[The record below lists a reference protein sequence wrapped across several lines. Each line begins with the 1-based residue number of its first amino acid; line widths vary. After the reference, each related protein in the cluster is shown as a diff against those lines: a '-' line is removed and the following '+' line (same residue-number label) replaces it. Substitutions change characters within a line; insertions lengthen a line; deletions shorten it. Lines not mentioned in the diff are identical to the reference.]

1 MFEIRNYHYD
11 PTKFEAYK
19 EWAINDAVPYLKA
32 NLDIVGF
39 WIDNGIE
46 PELLGADPDANK
58 HGSANVTWVIRW
70 DSKEARDQGHQRHHP
85 IGDAHDLELRRLAVQ
100 RPVKLRKRPRVVRQ
114 HRGDHSAS
122 VGKNLGAI
130 PVGDNAV
137 ANH

>member
-70 DSKEARDQGHQRHHP
+70 DSKEARNQGHQDVFQGEGWLSGPGTLTPMATCRWKQSSRMSYSVTPAP
-85 IGDAHDLELRRLAVQ
+85 I
-100 RPVKLRKRPRVVRQ
+100 RKVTS
-114 HRGDHSAS
+114 SAS
-122 VGKNLGAI
+122 VPAAGS
-130 PVGDNAV
+130 VS
-137 ANH
+137 